1 MPRLGTETI
10 EEIYAEMGERI
21 RQARKRAGLSLKE
34 VGALMEPPM
43 EQSSLSAYENGLVRL
58 KVHHLVQLANLLDM
72 HVAELIP
79 GVSARPRD
87 EVEAQNTKLRA
98 CIIGALKEL
107 QKGV

>member
-1 MPRLGTETI
+1 MPRGAEDV

-34 VGALMEPPM
+34 LGSLIEPPM
-43 EQSSLSAYENGLVRL
+43 DQSSLSAYENGLVRL
-58 KVHHLVQLANLLDM
+58 KVHHLVQLANLLDV
-72 HVAELIP
+72 HALDLIP
-79 GVSARPRD
+79 GLEPRAAD
-87 EVEAQNTKLRA
+87 GLEAQNSKLRA